1 MEAKLS
7 NWEVGGIM
15 GTEDD
20 EMYIIDQWLVDPG
33 GEKDTLQ
40 LQ

>member
-15 GTEDD
+15 GMEDD
-20 EMYIIDQWLVDPG
+20 EMYIDQWLVDPG